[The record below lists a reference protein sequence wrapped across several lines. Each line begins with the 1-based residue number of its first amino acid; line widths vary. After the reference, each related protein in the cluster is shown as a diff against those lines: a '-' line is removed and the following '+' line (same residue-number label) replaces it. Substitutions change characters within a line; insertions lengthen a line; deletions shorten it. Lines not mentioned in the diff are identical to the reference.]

1 MNRQITKLAVAALI
15 LVAALIVATTY
26 WQTWAAAG
34 LAEKQ
39 DNAIQRVAQFS
50 IKRGKIFAADGTVLA
65 TNVRR
70 KVGGRTL
77 YFRRYPQGTLFA
89 QLVGYSTQVRSR
101 AGLERS
107 ENAYLTASN
116 ANLGT
121 VLNKTFDKLKG
132 ATVKGNSLLLTV
144 RPAVQR
150 LAMAQLAGKCGA
162 AVALE
167 PRTGKVLVLA
177 SQPSY
182 DPNLVEKRF
191 NRIPKVSAGC
201 TGPLLN
207 RATAG

>member
-1 MNRQITKLAVAALI
+1 MNRQITRVAFVSLALI
-15 LVAALIVATTY
+15 AALIVATTY

-34 LAEKQ
+34 LADRQ
-39 DNAIQRVAQFS
+39 DNAIQRVAQFT
-50 IKRGKIFAADGTVLA
+50 IKRGKIVAADGRVLA
-65 TNVRR
+65 TTRTRHVD
-70 KVGGRTL
+70 GRTL
-77 YFRRYPQGTLFA
+77 YFRRYPTGALFA

-150 LAMAQLAGKCGA
+150 LAMAQLAGKCRA
-162 AVALE
+162 AVA
-167 PRTGKVLVLA
+167 P
-177 SQPSY
+177 
-182 DPNLVEKRF
+182 
-191 NRIPKVSAGC
+191 
-201 TGPLLN
+201 
-207 RATAG
+207 